1 MRLLIDTNR
10 YSDMIRGDGDVGS
23 RFASAAELWMPII
36 VMGELL
42 AGFAHGKDRRS
53 NENKLRRFLNKPS
66 TGLLLLDESTAS
78 VYGDISNTLRT
89 QGTRIPTNDIWIA
102 ALALQHDLTLD
113 TRDQHF
119 HHVPGLKLVAS
130 QP

>member
-1 MRLLIDTNR
+1 
-10 YSDMIRGDGDVGS
+10 
-23 RFASAAELWMPII
+23 MPII
-36 VMGELL
+36 VLGELL
-42 AGFAHGKDRRS
+42 AGFAYGRDRRY
-53 NENKLRRFLNKPS
+53 NENTLRRFLNKPS
-66 TGLLLLDESTAS
+66 TGLLLLDETTAS
-78 VYGDISNTLRT
+78 IYGDFSNSLNK

-119 HHVPGLKLVAS
+119 QHFQHVPGLKLVAS